1 MQICLETG
9 YQQKRL
15 LFEQFA
21 YSLRLSIE
29 EPFVIKGEAI
39 PCKYFIFCAFL
50 LLKYCG
56 ETRKLKAAFRLGV
69 EAQKKKNLVQHDND
83 LFKFSVA

>member
-1 MQICLETG
+1 
-9 YQQKRL
+9 
-15 LFEQFA
+15 
-21 YSLRLSIE
+21 LRLSIE

-56 ETRKLKAAFRLGV
+56 KRRKLKAAFGLGV
-69 EAQKKKNLVQHDND
+69 EASTTKFGPQKKRNLV
-83 LFKFSVA
+83 